1 MEPKVGQIWR
11 YATPFENGE
20 TVYEYIFVTKV
31 TSNGH
36 AVHYFSFDDP
46 ERSVWDY
53 TQSFVENKSYEFV
66 SG

>member
-11 YATPFENGE
+11 YANP
-20 TVYEYIFVTKV
+20 YKDKPQYDYILITKIEA
-31 TSNGH
+31 NRQ
-36 AVHYFSFDDP
+36 AVHYYPLSDP